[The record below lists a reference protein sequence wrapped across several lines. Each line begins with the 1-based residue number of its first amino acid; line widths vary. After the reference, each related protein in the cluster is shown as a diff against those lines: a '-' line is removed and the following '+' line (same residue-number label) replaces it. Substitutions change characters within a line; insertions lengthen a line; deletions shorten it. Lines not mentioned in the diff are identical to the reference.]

1 MAKVIMTK
9 RDNCG
14 DYQEEITCKIVG
26 KEEFARKMCEKFL
39 EEMGSENSTVITGT
53 TVKVGDMPD
62 DKELSGLKNEVV
74 AIYDNEGIPSFMY
87 RIMKKKIPNFSLAG
101 VIKPIRHL
109 LLAEK
114 STMKYL
120 FPCTRTVKST
130 GNHIAFRCRSRG
142 QISRMMRRR
151 KHVSQRARDGIL

>member
-87 RIMKKKIPNFSLAG
+87 RIMKKKF
-101 VIKPIRHL
+101 R
-109 LLAEK
+109 
-114 STMKYL
+114 T
-120 FPCTRTVKST
+120 FPWRE
-130 GNHIAFRCRSRG
+130 
-142 QISRMMRRR
+142 
-151 KHVSQRARDGIL
+151 